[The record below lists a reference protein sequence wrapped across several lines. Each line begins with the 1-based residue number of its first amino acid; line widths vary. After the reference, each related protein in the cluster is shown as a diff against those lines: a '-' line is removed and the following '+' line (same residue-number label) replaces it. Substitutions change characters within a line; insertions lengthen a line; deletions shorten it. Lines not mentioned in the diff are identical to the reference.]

1 MKGKI
6 MRFSKW
12 NPENQRTAIL
22 IKIEGNGEQWFE
34 HFGARGSLIAYKIG
48 NEIEF
53 TAEKDKITSMNKI
66 TMQEVKEEK
75 QEPALTP
82 KPHADTIFANETSTI
97 QLSHNIVAHFITKNE
112 GTKTLQKE
120 LFYKVYEQLK
130 LDERTRLINE
140 LRKG

>member
-6 MRFSKW
+6 LRFSKW

-22 IKIEGNGEQWFE
+22 IKIDGNGEQWFE
-34 HFGARGSLIAYKIG
+34 HFGTRGSLIAYKIG

-53 TAEKDKITSMNKI
+53 TAEQDKITSMSKI
-66 TMQEVKEEK
+66 TVNTEPTK
-75 QEPALTP
+75 QEPVLTP
-82 KPHADTIFANETSTI
+82 KAHADKIFSNETSII
-97 QLSHNIVAHFITKNE
+97 QLSNNIVNHFITKNE
-112 GTKTLQKE
+112 GTKTMKKDL
-120 LFYKVYEQLK
+120 LLKVYEQIK